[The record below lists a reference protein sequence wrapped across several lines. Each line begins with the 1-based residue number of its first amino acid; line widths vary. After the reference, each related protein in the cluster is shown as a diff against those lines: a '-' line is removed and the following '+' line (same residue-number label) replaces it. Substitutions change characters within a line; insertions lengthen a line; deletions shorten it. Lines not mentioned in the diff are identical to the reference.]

1 MCGIVGIINKRD
13 QNLDVKLSNMV
24 ATLRHRGPDSE
35 GIWISTD
42 KKVGL
47 GHSRLS
53 IIDVK
58 YGQQPMLDVT
68 NTLIIVF
75 NGEIYNYLELKDFLF
90 SKGHVFT
97 NNTDTEVILAAY
109 KEWGLASLSKLNGM
123 FSFCLYDR
131 NLEKIFLVRDRVGE
145 KPLYYTNSDKGLAFS
160 SEIKAILSDP
170 NFSRNVNLDAL
181 NYYLTYGSTNG
192 SSSIFTGLNKVR
204 PGEVVIYCLKKNSLN
219 KRKYWELPKFNKES
233 EKEPKYVLEKVKCL
247 LVDSV
252 KRQLVADVPVGIFL
266 SGGLDSSLITAIAAQ
281 VSGKPLNTYTVS
293 FPGEKKF
300 DESSHASLIASHFD
314 TNHEV
319 LEMGPFN
326 ISILYELA
334 KQFDEPIGDQA
345 LVPSY
350 LISKQVGSKTKV
362 ALSGDGGDELFG
374 GYGHYA
380 YLEKLIPLSTKLLI
394 FKSKLGKFSEKFL
407 PIGFKGRNYFVA
419 LKNNPETLLESVN
432 MYFDYYY
439 RRQLLSP
446 VEDFF
451 KCSRAPENYKL
462 RLSSNGPSILNRA
475 MVNDFHTT
483 LADVYLPKVDRASML
498 ASLEVRCPWL
508 DYRLVEFAF
517 SEIPDSFKVNKSCKK
532 IIPKRLA
539 KDLLP
544 KSFDI
549 DRKQGFVM
557 PMAKWFDGH
566 LGNHIEEILMN
577 MDENLFN
584 KEIIYSL
591 IKSQKNGNNNM
602 QRIFALTMFA
612 LWSQEYNVSVQ

>member
-219 KRKYWELPKFNKES
+219 KRKYWELPKFNRIGKRA
-233 EKEPKYVLEKVKCL
+233 KICL
-247 LVDSV
+247 
-252 KRQLVADVPVGIFL
+252 R
-266 SGGLDSSLITAIAAQ
+266 
-281 VSGKPLNTYTVS
+281 
-293 FPGEKKF
+293 
-300 DESSHASLIASHFD
+300 
-314 TNHEV
+314 
-319 LEMGPFN
+319 
-326 ISILYELA
+326 
-334 KQFDEPIGDQA
+334 
-345 LVPSY
+345 
-350 LISKQVGSKTKV
+350 
-362 ALSGDGGDELFG
+362 
-374 GYGHYA
+374 
-380 YLEKLIPLSTKLLI
+380 
-394 FKSKLGKFSEKFL
+394 KSKMF
-407 PIGFKGRNYFVA
+407 I
-419 LKNNPETLLESVN
+419 
-432 MYFDYYY
+432 
-439 RRQLLSP
+439 
-446 VEDFF
+446 
-451 KCSRAPENYKL
+451 SR
-462 RLSSNGPSILNRA
+462 
-475 MVNDFHTT
+475 
-483 LADVYLPKVDRASML
+483 
-498 ASLEVRCPWL
+498 
-508 DYRLVEFAF
+508 
-517 SEIPDSFKVNKSCKK
+517 
-532 IIPKRLA
+532 
-539 KDLLP
+539 
-544 KSFDI
+544 
-549 DRKQGFVM
+549 
-557 PMAKWFDGH
+557 
-566 LGNHIEEILMN
+566 
-577 MDENLFN
+577 
-584 KEIIYSL
+584 
-591 IKSQKNGNNNM
+591 
-602 QRIFALTMFA
+602 
-612 LWSQEYNVSVQ
+612 

>member
-380 YLEKLIPLSTKLLI
+380 YLEKFNSIINKTPSF

-517 SEIPDSFKVNKSCKK
+517 SEIL
-532 IIPKRLA
+532 IPSK
-539 KDLLP
+539 
-544 KSFDI
+544 
-549 DRKQGFVM
+549 
-557 PMAKWFDGH
+557 
-566 LGNHIEEILMN
+566 
-577 MDENLFN
+577 
-584 KEIIYSL
+584 L
-591 IKSQKNGNNNM
+591 IKK
-602 QRIFALTMFA
+602 L
-612 LWSQEYNVSVQ
+612 